1 MKLKK
6 GQRVVLK
13 SPGRIEAIVDSE
25 IFGDPSVPEDERTYH
40 VTIPE
45 TRKRYQA
52 KNLEPLPEEQEI
64 HAQTPAHDEELARF
78 VAAGQHMLLHPGD
91 PVSRNTFIES
101 GRKLGWIISLP
112 QKP

>member
-1 MKLKK
+1 MELQK

-25 IFGDPSVPEDERTYH
+25 IYGDLSVPEDERTYH

-52 KNLEPLPEEQEI
+52 KNLEPIPEEQEI
-64 HAQTPAHDEELARF
+64 HPHTPAHDEELARF
-78 VAAGQHMLLHPGD
+78 VAAGQYMLLHPGES
-91 PVSRNTFIES
+91 VARNTFIES